1 MFFAFCSILINLT
14 IQQISKILLKNTQLD
29 FIHFFNLDIAFI
41 IQLISGTIAGF
52 IFKFIVDKF
61 AIFKNAYAG
70 FKHTSKQIIIYLLF
84 AVITT
89 IIFWGFEISFN
100 HFFKFTNR
108 DLFGGLIGLIIGYT
122 IKFLLD
128 RKWVF
133 HISLENVNQKNSK
146 Q

>member
-41 IQLISGTIAGF
+41 IQLISGTVAGF

-61 AIFKNAYAG
+61 IVFRE
-70 FKHTSKQIIIYLLF
+70 KHESIQKTSKQILVYLFF

-100 HFFKFTNR
+100 HFFVFCNR
-108 DLFGGLIGLIIGYT
+108 DLIGGFIGLIIGYT
-122 IKFLLD
+122 IKYLLD

-133 HISLENVNQKNSK
+133 ER
-146 Q
+146 